1 MKLAIEAKPQD
12 AYCIRQAGS
21 AVDRSAR
28 AALFGACQSN
38 PTGGQGIFDRTV
50 YAGLRDRSPI
60 EFIER
65 RRLNISTIYR
75 LTVKGSF

>member
-1 MKLAIEAKPQD
+1 MP
-12 AYCIRQAGS
+12 
-21 AVDRSAR
+21 
-28 AALFGACQSN
+28 ACA
-38 PTGGQGIFDRTV
+38 TV
-50 YAGLRDRSPI
+50 PPI